1 MIRQETDDMLIQP
14 SGSLHTQRCFMFVS
28 YNMIASKPG
37 WLFYMVGKIKM
48 DYDRYG
54 KTKGITLR
62 ADQFEALRIVS
73 AATGKSINAILV
85 EMIRKAIG
93 EDKDA

>member
-1 MIRQETDDMLIQP
+1 MERE
-14 SGSLHTQRCFMFVS
+14 
-28 YNMIASKPG
+28 
-37 WLFYMVGKIKM
+37 KIEEVKTVV
-48 DYDRYG
+48 DRYG

-93 EDKDA
+93 EGKDA

>member
-1 MIRQETDDMLIQP
+1 MERE
-14 SGSLHTQRCFMFVS
+14 
-28 YNMIASKPG
+28 
-37 WLFYMVGKIKM
+37 KIEEVKTVVN
-48 DYDRYG
+48 RYG

-93 EDKDA
+93 EGKDA

>member
-1 MIRQETDDMLIQP
+1 MGFTTLI
-14 SGSLHTQRCFMFVS
+14 GKVL
-28 YNMIASKPG
+28 G
-37 WLFYMVGKIKM
+37 GKIKM

>member
-1 MIRQETDDMLIQP
+1 
-14 SGSLHTQRCFMFVS
+14 
-28 YNMIASKPG
+28 
-37 WLFYMVGKIKM
+37 M

-85 EMIRKAIG
+85 EMIRKAIE

>member
-1 MIRQETDDMLIQP
+1 MERE
-14 SGSLHTQRCFMFVS
+14 
-28 YNMIASKPG
+28 
-37 WLFYMVGKIKM
+37 KIEEVKTVV
-48 DYDRYG
+48 DRYG

-73 AATGKSINAILV
+73 AATGKSINAILI
-85 EMIRKAIG
+85 EMIRKAIV

>member
-1 MIRQETDDMLIQP
+1 MERE
-14 SGSLHTQRCFMFVS
+14 
-28 YNMIASKPG
+28 
-37 WLFYMVGKIKM
+37 KIEEVKTVV
-48 DYDRYG
+48 DRYG

>member
-1 MIRQETDDMLIQP
+1 
-14 SGSLHTQRCFMFVS
+14 
-28 YNMIASKPG
+28 
-37 WLFYMVGKIKM
+37 MVRKIKM

-62 ADQFEALRIVS
+62 ADQFEALRVVS

-85 EMIRKAIG
+85 EMIRKAIR

>member
-1 MIRQETDDMLIQP
+1 MERE
-14 SGSLHTQRCFMFVS
+14 
-28 YNMIASKPG
+28 
-37 WLFYMVGKIKM
+37 KIEEVKTVV
-48 DYDRYG
+48 DLYG